1 MNQDGVGKRRVT
13 KYDPIAVGEQS
24 TVVAE
29 YQAEERTS
37 EDY

>member
-24 TVVAE
+24 TVVWGCP
-29 YQAEERTS
+29 QIVDT
-37 EDY
+37 